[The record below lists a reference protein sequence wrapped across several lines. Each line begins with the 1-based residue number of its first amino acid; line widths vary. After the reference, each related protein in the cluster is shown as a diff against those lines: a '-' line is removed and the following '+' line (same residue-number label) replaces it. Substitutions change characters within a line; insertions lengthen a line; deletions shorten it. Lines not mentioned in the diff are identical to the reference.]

1 MSTLGK
7 VVVGLVVLGAVGY
20 AAWKSNETPRP
31 LAAKKRR
38 ILDGSEIQESGG
50 ESPGP
55 AIT

>member
-31 LAAKKRR
+31 LAAKRRR
-38 ILDGSEIQESGG
+38 ISDGSEVQESGG
-50 ESPGP
+50 EATEP
-55 AIT
+55 ATT